1 MTPKVPAS
9 LNAKLV
15 QYLTNFLPKTTT
27 DVSVKDIQVH
37 ESKGYSS
44 LIYAY
49 FQEKF
54 SSKGCKN
61 SRVHDEGI
69 QKRIFRQSTK
79 RIFITQ

>member
-27 DVSVKDIQVH
+27 DVIVKDIQVH

-44 LIYAY
+44 LIYTH
-49 FQEKF
+49 FQENFLRKVVRTQK
-54 SSKGCKN
+54 SS
-61 SRVHDEGI
+61 
-69 QKRIFRQSTK
+69 
-79 RIFITQ
+79 